1 MLSDFPNPNEIYLDQ
16 ICIESRERVNY
27 TEYVYD
33 PNIALGK
40 KENAHS
46 GAKKKVLSELSDYY
60 SLETVLL
67 CLLRR

>member
-1 MLSDFPNPNEIYLDQ
+1 MHFYLGINMLQMIFLIQTKIYLDQ

-46 GAKKKVLSELSDYY
+46 GAKKKGS
-60 SLETVLL
+60 
-67 CLLRR
+67 